1 MNLTMNY
8 TKRKIEIKV
17 HEGGGIFLM
26 GGGGG
31 GGVTYI
37 NHKDY

>member
-17 HEGGGIFLM
+17 HEGGG
-26 GGGGG
+26 
-31 GGVTYI
+31 VTYI

>member
-17 HEGGGIFLM
+17 HEGGGIFLRM
-26 GGGGG
+26 GGGGL
-31 GGVTYI
+31 TYI

>member
-8 TKRKIEIKV
+8 TKRKIEIKI
-17 HEGGGIFLM
+17 HEGGGIFLRM
-26 GGGGG
+26 G

>member
-17 HEGGGIFLM
+17 HEGGGIFLRM
-26 GGGGG
+26 GEG

>member
-26 GGGGG
+26 GGGGNL
-31 GGVTYI
+31 Y
-37 NHKDY
+37 

>member
-17 HEGGGIFLM
+17 HEGGGIFLRM

-31 GGVTYI
+31 GGGRG
-37 NHKDY
+37 

>member
-17 HEGGGIFLM
+17 HEGGGIFLRM
-26 GGGGG
+26 GGGNL
-31 GGVTYI
+31 Y
-37 NHKDY
+37 